1 MATFEWPWN
10 ERMRTV
16 LQSEAAECGLA
27 SITMVARFHGHKVDL
42 AGLRQRFPTSIKGMT
57 LRALIDVASDLDL
70 SARAV
75 RLELEE
81 VASLQLP
88 AILHWDLNHFV
99 VLEKVDRTTAT
110 ILDPARGRR
119 RLMLTKLARH
129 FTGVALELTPTAD
142 FKPINAQ
149 SRTRLSDLWS
159 NLVNLRSALVQ
170 VLLLSLMVQVT
181 ALVIP
186 FFIQL
191 VIDEGVNQGDA
202 SLLTMLLLGFGL
214 IYGLQAVT
222 RMLRSWVTL
231 CLGES
236 LTFQLG
242 GNIVRHLLR
251 LPMSYFERRH
261 VGDIL
266 SRIGSIQP
274 IQSLLTHG
282 LVDSFID
289 STLLVATLVVMLMIS
304 VPLTAI
310 VFCATLAYLVLA
322 QILYPA
328 MRARTEEEIV
338 ARAQEETYQ
347 MESLRAMRAIKLHG
361 FETMRESG
369 WRNRYADVIS
379 ATYKSRMIGVKLAFA
394 EDAIFS
400 TSFLLT
406 VYFGA
411 LAVISQQLTVGL
423 LLAFLA
429 YRSSFASSATS
440 LVRQWQKW
448 RLLSVHLERLS
459 DIVGEKKEILKPA
472 PSHRPSR
479 IPPSICASNLTFAYD
494 SASGPILDRVNF
506 EIPAG
511 SLVAIVGPS
520 GAGKTTLMRLLLGLL
535 TPQSGAIE
543 VDGQSL
549 GGSTMAIWRQRI
561 GAVLQDD
568 YLLSGTLADN
578 ISFFDPQPEQQIIEA
593 AARFARVH
601 DDIAGMPMSY
611 QTLVSDMGAALS
623 SGQRQRILLA
633 RALYRDPD
641 VLLLDEGTANL
652 DEKTEGLVA
661 LAIAAM
667 PITRIAISHRP
678 ALVELADIVLHVEAG
693 QVRKVDKPNRP
704 RSLAPFQIWPGERQD
719 S

>member
-1 MATFEWPWN
+1 MPNFEWPWN
-10 ERMRTV
+10 ERIRTV

-27 SITMVARFHGHKVDL
+27 SMSMIARYHGHRVDL

-57 LRALIDVASDLDL
+57 LRQLISVASDLDL

-75 RLELEE
+75 RLEVEE
-81 VASLQLP
+81 LACLQLP

-99 VLEKVDRTTAT
+99 VLEKVDRGIAT
-110 ILDPARGRR
+110 VLDPARGRR
-119 RLMLTKLARH
+119 RLMLNKFARH

-149 SRTRLSDLWS
+149 ARTRLSDLWS
-159 NLVNLRSALVQ
+159 SLVNFRSAVGQ

-181 ALVIP
+181 ALAIP

-202 SLLTMLLLGFGL
+202 SMLTMLLIGFGF

-251 LPMSYFERRH
+251 LPMGYFERRH

-266 SRIGSIQP
+266 SRISSIQP
-274 IQSLLTHG
+274 IQSLLTRG

-289 STLLVATLVVMLMIS
+289 STLLVATLLVMLLIS

-338 ARAQEETYQ
+338 ARAQEESFQ

-400 TSFLLT
+400 TSFLFT

-411 LAVISQQLTVGL
+411 LAVISQKLTVGL

-440 LVRQWQKW
+440 LVQQWQKW
-448 RLLSVHLERLS
+448 RLLSVHLERLA
-459 DIVGEKKEILKPA
+459 DIVGEKKEMLTPA
-472 PSHRPSR
+472 PGHRPSR
-479 IPPSICASNLTFAYD
+479 IPPAICVSNLTFAYD
-494 SASGPILDRVNF
+494 SASGPVLDRVNF
-506 EIPAG
+506 DIPAG

-543 VDGQSL
+543 IDGMAL
-549 GGSTMAIWRQRI
+549 GSSTMAIWRQRI

-568 YLLSGTLADN
+568 YLLTGTLADN
-578 ISFFDPQPEQQIIEA
+578 ISFFHPQPDQQAIEA
-593 AARFARVH
+593 ATRFARVH
-601 DDIAGMPMSY
+601 EDIAKMPMSY

-652 DEKTEGLVA
+652 DEKTEGHVA

-678 ALVELADIVLHVEAG
+678 ALVDLADIVLHVEDG
-693 QVRKVDKPNRP
+693 QVRRIDMPNRP
-704 RSLAPFQIWPGERQD
+704 SPLTPFQLKPGERQRL
-719 S
+719 

>member
-57 LRALIDVASDLDL
+57 LRALIGVASDLDL

-129 FTGVALELTPTAD
+129 FTGVALELSPTAD
-142 FKPINAQ
+142 FKPINVQ

-181 ALVIP
+181 ALVVP

-251 LPMSYFERRH
+251 LPMGYFERRH

-289 STLLVATLVVMLMIS
+289 STLLVATLVVMMMIS

-448 RLLSVHLERLS
+448 RLLSVHLERLA
-459 DIVGEKKEILKPA
+459 DIVGEQKEILKPA

-479 IPPSICASNLTFAYD
+479 IAPAICVSNLTFAYD
-494 SASGPILDRVNF
+494 SASGPVLDRVNF

-578 ISFFDPQPEQQIIEA
+578 ICFFDPQPDQQTIEA

-601 DDIAGMPMSY
+601 DDIAGMPMAY
-611 QTLVSDMGAALS
+611 HTLVSDMGAALS

-693 QVRKVDKPNRP
+693 QVRKVDKPKRP
-704 RSLAPFQIWPGERQD
+704 SPLAPFQIWPGERQH

>member
-1 MATFEWPWN
+1 
-10 ERMRTV
+10 
-16 LQSEAAECGLA
+16 
-27 SITMVARFHGHKVDL
+27 
-42 AGLRQRFPTSIKGMT
+42 
-57 LRALIDVASDLDL
+57 
-70 SARAV
+70 
-75 RLELEE
+75 
-81 VASLQLP
+81 
-88 AILHWDLNHFV
+88 
-99 VLEKVDRTTAT
+99 
-110 ILDPARGRR
+110 
-119 RLMLTKLARH
+119 
-129 FTGVALELTPTAD
+129 
-142 FKPINAQ
+142 
-149 SRTRLSDLWS
+149 
-159 NLVNLRSALVQ
+159 
-170 VLLLSLMVQVT
+170 MVQVT

-191 VIDEGVNQGDA
+191 VIDEGVNQGDG
-202 SLLTMLLLGFGL
+202 SMLTMLLIGFGF

-251 LPMSYFERRH
+251 LPMGYFERRH

-266 SRIGSIQP
+266 SRINSIQP
-274 IQSLLTHG
+274 IQSLLTRG

-289 STLLVATLVVMLMIS
+289 STLLVATLLVMLLIS

-322 QILYPA
+322 QTLYPG
-328 MRARTEEEIV
+328 MRAWTEEEIV
-338 ARAQEETYQ
+338 ARAQEESFQ

-361 FETMRESG
+361 FETMRETG

-400 TSFLLT
+400 TSFLVT

-411 LAVISQQLTVGL
+411 LAVISQKLTVGL
-423 LLAFLA
+423 LLAFLS
-429 YRSSFASSATS
+429 YRSSFAASATS
-440 LVRQWQKW
+440 LVQQWQKW

-459 DIVGEKKEILKPA
+459 DIVGEKKEILTPA
-472 PSHRPSR
+472 PAHRPSR
-479 IPPSICASNLTFAYD
+479 IPPAIGVSNLTFAYD
-494 SASGPILDRVNF
+494 STSDPVLDRVNF
-506 EIPAG
+506 DIPAG

-543 VDGQSL
+543 IDGLAL
-549 GGSTMAIWRQRI
+549 GSSTMAIWRQRL

-568 YLLSGTLADN
+568 YLLTGTLADN
-578 ISFFDPQPEQQIIEA
+578 ICFFHPQPDQQAIEA
-593 AARFARVH
+593 ATRFARVH
-601 DDIAGMPMSY
+601 DDIARMPMAY

-667 PITRIAISHRP
+667 PVTRIAISHRP
-678 ALVELADIVLHVEAG
+678 ALVELADVVLHVEDG
-693 QVRKVDKPNRP
+693 KVQRIAKPNRP
-704 RSLAPFQIWPGERQD
+704 SSLAAFQIKPGERQRQ
-719 S
+719 

>member
-1 MATFEWPWN
+1 MAAFEWPWN
-10 ERMRTV
+10 NRARVV

-27 SITMVARFHGHKVDL
+27 ALTMIAREHGHRVDL
-42 AGLRQRFPTSIKGMT
+42 AGLRQRFPISIKGMT
-57 LRALIDVASDLDL
+57 LRQLIGVASDLDL

-75 RLELEE
+75 RLEVDELDR
-81 VASLQLP
+81 LRLP

-99 VLEKVDRTTAT
+99 VLERIDRGVAS

-119 RLMLTKLARH
+119 RMQLGKLGRH

-142 FKPINAQ
+142 FKPITAQ
-149 SRTRLSDLWS
+149 VRTRLSDLWS
-159 NLVNLRSALVQ
+159 GLTNLRSALGQ
-170 VLLLSLMVQVT
+170 ILLLSLLLQV
-181 ALVIP
+181 ASLVVP

-191 VIDEGVNQGDA
+191 VIDEGVNQGDS
-202 SLLTMLLLGFGL
+202 SLLTLLLVGFAF
-214 IYGLQAVT
+214 IYALQATT
-222 RMLRSWVTL
+222 RVLRSWVTL

-251 LPMSYFERRH
+251 LPMAYFERRH

-274 IQSLLTHG
+274 IQSLLTRG
-282 LVDSFID
+282 LVDTFID
-289 STLLVATLVVMLMIS
+289 STLLVATLLVMLLIS

-310 VFCATLAYLVLA
+310 VFSCTLAYILLA
-322 QILYPA
+322 QIMYPA

-369 WRNRYADVIS
+369 WRNRYAEVIS
-379 ATYKSRMIGVKLAFA
+379 ATYKSRMIGIKLALA
-394 EDAIFS
+394 EDLIFAS
-400 TSFLLT
+400 SFLLT

-411 LAVISQQLTVGL
+411 LAVISQQLTVGFL
-423 LLAFLA
+423 MAFLS
-429 YRSSFASSATS
+429 YRSSFASSASS
-440 LVRQWQKW
+440 LVQQWQKW

-459 DIVGEKKEILKPA
+459 DIVGEQKEVLAVA
-472 PSHRPSR
+472 PKHRPSR
-479 IPPSICASNLTFAYD
+479 IAPAIRAHDLTFAYD
-494 SASGPILDRVNF
+494 SASGPVLDRVSF

-511 SLVAIVGPS
+511 SMVAIVGPS

-535 TPQSGAIE
+535 TPQSGTIE
-543 VDGQSL
+543 IDGLPL
-549 GGSTMAIWRQRI
+549 GGSTMALWRQRI

-568 YLLSGTLADN
+568 YLLTGTLADN
-578 ISFFDPQPEQQIIEA
+578 ISFFHPQPDQQAIEA

-601 DDIAGMPMSY
+601 DDIAKMPMSY
-611 QTLVSDMGAALS
+611 DSLVCDMGAALS

-652 DEKTEGLVA
+652 DGRTEDLIA
-661 LAIAAM
+661 MAIAAM
-667 PITRIAISHRP
+667 PVTRLAISHRP
-678 ALVELADIVLHVEAG
+678 ALVDLADIVLHVENG
-693 QVRKVDKPNRP
+693 KVQRLDNQARP
-704 RSLAPFQIWPGERQD
+704 SPLARYQFPAAERATP
-719 S
+719 

>member
-1 MATFEWPWN
+1 MAAFEWPWN
-10 ERMRTV
+10 ERIRTV

-27 SITMVARFHGHKVDL
+27 SMTMIARFHGHRVDL

-57 LRALIDVASDLDL
+57 LRQLIGVASDMDL

-75 RLELEE
+75 RLEVDELNC
-81 VASLQLP
+81 LQLP

-99 VLEKVDRTTAT
+99 VLEKVDGSIAT

-119 RLMLTKLARH
+119 RLKLGKLGRH

-149 SRTRLSDLWS
+149 SRTRLTDLWS
-159 NLVNLRSALVQ
+159 SLTNFRSAVGQ

-181 ALVIP
+181 SLVIP

-202 SLLTMLLLGFGL
+202 SMLTMLLVGFGM
-214 IYGLQAVT
+214 IYAMQAVT

-251 LPMSYFERRH
+251 LPMGYFERRH

-274 IQSLLTHG
+274 IQSLLTRG

-289 STLLVATLVVMLMIS
+289 ITLLVATLLIMLAIS

-310 VFCATLAYLVLA
+310 VFFATMAYLA
-322 QILYPA
+322 ISQIFYPA

-338 ARAQEETYQ
+338 ARAQEESFQ

-369 WRNRYADVIS
+369 WRNRYAEVIS
-379 ATYKSRMIGVKLAFA
+379 ATYKSRMIGVKLTFA
-394 EDAIFS
+394 EDVIFS
-400 TSFLLT
+400 ASFLFT

-411 LAVISQQLTVGL
+411 RAVISQELTVGL
-423 LLAFLA
+423 LLAFLS

-440 LVRQWQKW
+440 LVQQWQKW
-448 RLLSVHLERLS
+448 RLLSVHLERLA
-459 DIVGEKKEILKPA
+459 DIVGEKKEILA
-472 PSHRPSR
+472 PSSAHRAGCGAPAIR
-479 IPPSICASNLTFAYD
+479 ATNLTFAYD
-494 SASGPILDRVNF
+494 SASGPVLDRVNF
-506 EIPAG
+506 EIPSG

-535 TPQSGAIE
+535 TPLAGSIE
-543 VDGQSL
+543 VDEMPLSGA
-549 GGSTMAIWRQRI
+549 TMTGWRQRI

-578 ISFFDPQPEQQIIEA
+578 ISFFHPQPDQKAIEA
-593 AARFARVH
+593 AARVARVH
-601 DDIAGMPMSY
+601 DDITRMPMAY
-611 QTLVSDMGAALS
+611 HTLVSDMGAALS

-633 RALYRDPD
+633 RALYRQPD

-667 PITRIAISHRP
+667 PVTRIAISHRP
-678 ALVELADIVLHVEAG
+678 ALVELANIVLHVEDG
-693 QVRKVDKPNRP
+693 KVRQLAKPNRP
-704 RSLAPFQIWPGERQD
+704 SPLAQFQRNPVMRQP

>member
-1 MATFEWPWN
+1 MPNFEWPWN
-10 ERMRTV
+10 ERIRTA

-27 SITMVARFHGHKVDL
+27 SLCMIARFHGHRVDL

-57 LRALIDVASDLDL
+57 LRQLISVASDLDL

-75 RLELEE
+75 RLEVEE
-81 VASLQLP
+81 LACLQLP

-99 VLEKVDRTTAT
+99 VLEKVDRGIAT

-119 RLMLTKLARH
+119 RLMLNKFARH

-149 SRTRLSDLWS
+149 TRTRLSDLWS
-159 NLVNLRSALVQ
+159 SLVNFRSAVGQ

-181 ALVIP
+181 ALAIP

-202 SLLTMLLLGFGL
+202 SMLTMLLIGFGF

-251 LPMSYFERRH
+251 LPMGYFERRH

-274 IQSLLTHG
+274 IQSLLTRG

-289 STLLVATLVVMLMIS
+289 STLLVGTLLVMLMIS

-310 VFCATLAYLVLA
+310 VLGATLAYLAIA
-322 QILYPA
+322 QFLYPA
-328 MRARTEEEIV
+328 MRARAEEEIV
-338 ARAQEETYQ
+338 ARAQEESYQ

-361 FETMRESG
+361 FETMRETG

-400 TSFLLT
+400 ASFLLT

-411 LAVISQQLTVGL
+411 LAVISQHLTVGL
-423 LLAFLA
+423 LLAFLS

-440 LVRQWQKW
+440 LVQQWQKW
-448 RLLSVHLERLS
+448 RLLSVHLERLA
-459 DIVGEKKEILKPA
+459 DIVGEKKETLAPA
-472 PSHRPSR
+472 PGHRPSR
-479 IPPSICASNLTFAYD
+479 IAPAIRANNLTFAYD
-494 SASGPILDRVNF
+494 TVSGPVLDRVNL

-535 TPQSGAIE
+535 TPQSGTIE
-543 VDGQSL
+543 IDGLTL
-549 GGSTMAIWRQRI
+549 GASTMAIWRQRI

-568 YLLSGTLADN
+568 YLLTGTLSDN
-578 ISFFDPQPEQQIIEA
+578 ISFFSPRPDQRAIEA
-593 AARFARVH
+593 ATRFARVH
-601 DDIAGMPMSY
+601 DDIARMPMSY

-652 DEKTEGLVA
+652 DEKTESFIA

-678 ALVELADIVLHVEAG
+678 ALVDLADIVLHVEDG
-693 QVRKVDKPNRP
+693 KVRRLDRPLRPSPLARFQLKP
-704 RSLAPFQIWPGERQD
+704 AERQ
-719 S
+719 SR

>member
-1 MATFEWPWN
+1 MAAFEWPWN
-10 ERMRTV
+10 ESIRTV

-27 SITMVARFHGHKVDL
+27 SLTMIAKYHGHRVDL

-57 LRALIDVASDLDL
+57 LRQLIGVASDLEL

-75 RLELEE
+75 RLEVNELTC
-81 VASLQLP
+81 LQLP

-99 VLEKVDRTTAT
+99 VLEKVDRGIAT
-110 ILDPARGRR
+110 ILDPAIGRR
-119 RLMLTKLARH
+119 RMEFVKLGRH
-129 FTGVALELTPTAD
+129 FTGVALELTRTAD
-142 FKPINAQ
+142 FKPINARI
-149 SRTRLSDLWS
+149 RTRLTDLWS
-159 NLVNLRSALVQ
+159 NLTNFRSAVGQ
-170 VLLLSLMVQVT
+170 ILLLSLMVQMT

-191 VIDEGVNQGDA
+191 VIDEGVNQGD
-202 SLLTMLLLGFGL
+202 SSMLTLLLVGFAL

-251 LPMSYFERRH
+251 LPMAYFERRH

-274 IQSLLTHG
+274 IQSLLTRG

-289 STLLVATLVVMLMIS
+289 TTLLVATLIVMLIIS
-304 VPLTAI
+304 VPLAAI
-310 VFCATLAYLVLA
+310 VFGCTIAYLLLT
-322 QILYPA
+322 QFLYPA

-338 ARAQEETYQ
+338 ARAQEESYQ
-347 MESLRAMRAIKLHG
+347 MESLRAMRAIKLHS

-369 WRNRYADVIS
+369 WRNRYAEVIT

-394 EDAIFS
+394 EDLIFS
-400 TSFLLT
+400 LSFLLT

-411 LAVISQQLTVGL
+411 LAVISQQMTVGL
-423 LLAFLA
+423 LLAFLS
-429 YRSSFASSATS
+429 YRSSFAASATS
-440 LVRQWQKW
+440 LVQQWQKW

-459 DIVGEKKEILKPA
+459 DIVGEEKEVMAVTPKLRPNRIAPA
-472 PSHRPSR
+472 IR
-479 IPPSICASNLTFAYD
+479 ASNLTFAYD
-494 SASGPILDRVNF
+494 PASGPILDRVNF

-520 GAGKTTLMRLLLGLL
+520 GAGKTTLMRLMLGLL
-535 TPQSGAIE
+535 TAQSGTINI
-543 VDGQSL
+543 DDLPL
-549 GGSTMAIWRQRI
+549 GGSTMAPWRQRI

-578 ISFFDPQPEQQIIEA
+578 ISFFHPQPDELAIEA
-593 AARFARVH
+593 AAKFARVH
-601 DDIAGMPMSY
+601 DDIAKMPMAYHS
-611 QTLVSDMGAALS
+611 LVTDMGAALS

-633 RALYRDPD
+633 RAIYRDPD

-652 DEKTEGLVA
+652 DEKTESQIALV
-661 LAIAAM
+661 IAGM

-678 ALVELADIVLHVEAG
+678 ALVDLADIVLHVEG
-693 QVRKVDKPNRP
+693 GKVERIDKQQR
-704 RSLAPFQIWPGERQD
+704 RSPLAHYQYCVEERQ
-719 S
+719 

>member
-1 MATFEWPWN
+1 MANFEWPWN
-10 ERMRTV
+10 ERIRSV

-27 SITMVARFHGHKVDL
+27 SVAMIARFHGHRIDL
-42 AGLRQRFPTSIKGMT
+42 AGLRRRFPTSIKGMT
-57 LRALIDVASDLDL
+57 LRQIIGVASDLDL

-75 RLELEE
+75 RLEVDEL
-81 VASLQLP
+81 AGLQLP

-99 VLEKVDRTTAT
+99 VLEKVDRKVAT

-119 RLMLTKLARH
+119 RLTLAKFGRH

-149 SRTRLSDLWS
+149 SRTRLTDLWS
-159 NLVNLRSALVQ
+159 SLTNFRSALGQ
-170 VLLLSLMVQVT
+170 ILLLSLLVQVT
-181 ALVIP
+181 ALVVP

-191 VIDEGVNQGDA
+191 VIDEGVNQGD
-202 SLLTMLLLGFGL
+202 SSMLTMLLIGFGL

-251 LPMSYFERRH
+251 LPMAYFERRH

-274 IQSLLTHG
+274 IQALLTRG
-282 LVDSFID
+282 LVDSVID
-289 STLLVATLVVMLMIS
+289 STLLVATLVVMLVIS

-310 VFCATLAYLVLA
+310 VLCATLVYLVLA

-347 MESLRAMRAIKLHG
+347 MESLRAMRAIKLHS
-361 FETMRESG
+361 FETMRENG
-369 WRNRYADVIS
+369 WRNRYAEVIS

-400 TSFLLT
+400 ASFLFT

-440 LVRQWQKW
+440 LVQQWQKW
-448 RLLSVHLERLS
+448 RLLSVHLERLA
-459 DIVGEKKEILKPA
+459 DIVGENKEMLAPA
-472 PSHRPSR
+472 PGHRPNR
-479 IPPSICASNLTFAYD
+479 IAPALRVSNLTFAYD
-494 SASGPILDRVNF
+494 SAGGPVLDRVNL

-535 TPQSGAIE
+535 NPQSGTIE
-543 VDGQSL
+543 VDGLPL

-578 ISFFDPQPEQQIIEA
+578 ISFFHPQPDQQAIEA
-593 AARFARVH
+593 AARVARIH
-601 DDIAGMPMSY
+601 DDIAKMPMSY
-611 QTLVSDMGAALS
+611 HTLITDMGAALS

-652 DEKTEGLVA
+652 DGKTEGLVA
-661 LAIAAM
+661 LAISAM
-667 PITRIAISHRP
+667 PITRIAVSHRP
-678 ALVELADIVLHVEAG
+678 ALVDMADIVLHVEDG
-693 QVRKVDKPNRP
+693 QVRRIAQPSRP
-704 RSLAPFQIWPGERQD
+704 SPLAQFQIRPGERE
-719 S
+719 SS

>member
-27 SITMVARFHGHKVDL
+27 AMCMIARFHGHRIDL

-57 LRALIDVASDLDL
+57 LRELIGVASNLEL

-75 RLELEE
+75 RLEVDE
-81 VASLQLP
+81 VDCLQLP

-99 VLEKVDRTTAT
+99 VLEKVHGGIAT

-149 SRTRLSDLWS
+149 RRTRLSDLWS
-159 NLVNLRSALVQ
+159 NLVNLRSALLQ
-170 VLLLSLMVQVT
+170 VLVLSLMVQVT

-202 SLLTMLLLGFGL
+202 SLLTMLLIGFGFV
-214 IYGLQAVT
+214 YGLQAVT

-251 LPMSYFERRH
+251 LPMGYFERRH

-274 IQSLLTHG
+274 IQSLLTRG

-289 STLLVATLVVMLMIS
+289 STLLVATLLVMLMIS

-310 VFCATLAYLVLA
+310 VFGATLAYLVLA

-429 YRSSFASSATS
+429 YRSSFAASATS
-440 LVRQWQKW
+440 LVQQWQKW
-448 RLLSVHLERLS
+448 RLLSVRLERLS
-459 DIVGEKKEILKPA
+459 DIVGEQKESLKPA

-479 IPPSICASNLTFAYD
+479 IAPAIRASNLSFAYD
-494 SASGPILDRVNF
+494 SASGPVLDRVNF

-578 ISFFDPQPEQQIIEA
+578 ICFFDPQPDQQTIEA

-601 DDIAGMPMSY
+601 DDIA
-611 QTLVSDMGAALS
+611 ARLS
-623 SGQRQRILLA
+623 
-633 RALYRDPD
+633 P
-641 VLLLDEGTANL
+641 
-652 DEKTEGLVA
+652 
-661 LAIAAM
+661 
-667 PITRIAISHRP
+667 
-678 ALVELADIVLHVEAG
+678 
-693 QVRKVDKPNRP
+693 
-704 RSLAPFQIWPGERQD
+704 
-719 S
+719 

>member
-1 MATFEWPWN
+1 MAFEWPWN
-10 ERMRTV
+10 ERMRAV

-27 SITMVARFHGHKVDL
+27 SLCMVARHHGHRIDL
-42 AGLRQRFPTSIKGMT
+42 AAMRQRFPTSIKGMT
-57 LRALIDVASDLDL
+57 LRQLIAVASELDL

-75 RLELEE
+75 RLEIDEL
-81 VASLQLP
+81 SCLQLP

-99 VLEKVDRTTAT
+99 VLERVERGVAT

-119 RLMLTKLARH
+119 RLATAKLSRH

-149 SRTRLSDLWS
+149 TRTRLSDLWS
-159 NLVNLRSALVQ
+159 NLVRFRAAVAQVLVLSLLVQ
-170 VLLLSLMVQVT
+170 AT
-181 ALVIP
+181 ALVAP

-202 SLLTMLLLGFGL
+202 SMLTMLLIGFGF

-251 LPMSYFERRH
+251 LPMGWFERRH

-274 IQSLLTHG
+274 IQQLLTHG
-282 LVDSFID
+282 LVDVFID
-289 STLLVATLVVMLMIS
+289 STLLIATLLVMLTIS

-310 VFCATLAYLVLA
+310 VFCATLVYLALA

-338 ARAQEETYQ
+338 ARAQEESYQ

-369 WRNRYADVIS
+369 WRNRYAEVIS

-400 TSFLLT
+400 LSFLLT

-411 LAVISQQLTVGL
+411 LAVISQQLSVGL

-429 YRSSFASSATS
+429 YRSSFAASATA
-440 LVRQWQKW
+440 LVEQWQKW
-448 RLLSVHLERLS
+448 RLLGVHLERLA
-459 DIVGEKKEILKPA
+459 DIVGEAKEVLVP
-472 PSHRPSR
+472 PPPHRPSR
-479 IPPSICASNLTFAYD
+479 IPPAIRATNLSFAYD
-494 SASGPILDRVNF
+494 AASGPVLDRVNF
-506 EIPAG
+506 EVPAG

-535 TPQSGAIE
+535 TPQGGTIE
-543 VDGQSL
+543 VDGMAL
-549 GGSTMAIWRQRI
+549 GGATMAAWRQRI

-568 YLLSGTLADN
+568 YLLTGTLADN
-578 ISFFDPQPEQQIIEA
+578 ICFFHPQPDEAAIEA
-593 AARFARVH
+593 AARVARVH
-601 DDIAGMPMSY
+601 EDIAKMPMAY
-611 QTLVSDMGAALS
+611 QSLVSDMGAALS

-652 DEKTEGLVA
+652 DEKTEAQIA
-661 LAIAAM
+661 LAISAM
-667 PITRIAISHRP
+667 PATRIAISHRP
-678 ALVELADIVLHVEAG
+678 ALVELADIVLHVEGG
-693 QVRKVDKPNRP
+693 QVRRIDKPLNP
-704 RSLAPFQIWPGERQD
+704 GPLAAFQRKPGERQLP
-719 S
+719 

>member
-1 MATFEWPWN
+1 MATLEWPWN
-10 ERMRTV
+10 ERMRVV

-27 SITMVARFHGHKVDL
+27 AMCMVARFHGHRVDL
-42 AGLRQRFPTSIKGMT
+42 AGMRQRFPTSIKGMT
-57 LRALIDVASDLDL
+57 LRQLIGVASSLEL

-75 RLELEE
+75 RLEVEE
-81 VASLQLP
+81 LACLQLP

-99 VLEKVDRTTAT
+99 VLEKVDSATAT

-119 RLMLTKLARH
+119 RLPLAKFARH

-142 FKPINAQ
+142 FKPISAQ
-149 SRTRLSDLWS
+149 TRTRLSDLWS
-159 NLVNLRSALVQ
+159 RLINFRSAVGQ
-170 VLLLSLMVQVT
+170 VLILSLMVQVT

-191 VIDEGVNQGDA
+191 VIDEGINQGDA
-202 SLLTMLLLGFGL
+202 SMLTMLLVGFGF

-251 LPMSYFERRH
+251 LPMGYFERRH

-289 STLLVATLVVMLMIS
+289 ITLLVATLLVMLLIS
-304 VPLTAI
+304 VPLAAI
-310 VFCATLAYLVLA
+310 VFCATLAYLVLS

-328 MRARTEEEIV
+328 MRARTEEEII
-338 ARAQEETYQ
+338 ARAQEESFQ

-361 FETMRESG
+361 FETMRETG
-369 WRNRYADVIS
+369 WRNRYAEVIS
-379 ATYKSRMIGVKLAFA
+379 ATYKSQMIGVKLSFA

-400 TSFLLT
+400 LSFLLT

-423 LLAFLA
+423 LLAFLS
-429 YRSSFASSATS
+429 YRSSFAASATS
-440 LVRQWQKW
+440 LVKQWQTW
-448 RLLSVHLERLS
+448 RLLSVHLERIA
-459 DIVGEKKEILKPA
+459 DIVGEKKEMLTA
-472 PSHRPSR
+472 PPEHRPSR
-479 IPPSICASNLTFAYD
+479 IAPAIRASNLTFAYD
-494 SASGPILDRVNF
+494 SASGPVLDRVSLD
-506 EIPAG
+506 IPAG

-520 GAGKTTLMRLLLGLL
+520 GAGKTTLMRLMLGLL
-535 TPQSGAIE
+535 TPQAGTIE
-543 VDGQSL
+543 VDGLAL
-549 GGSTMAIWRQRI
+549 GDTTMAIWRQRI

-568 YLLSGTLADN
+568 YLLTGTLADN
-578 ISFFDPQPEQQIIEA
+578 ICFFHPQPDQQAIESA
-593 AARFARVH
+593 TRFARVH
-601 DDIAGMPMSY
+601 DDIARMPMAY
-611 QTLVSDMGAALS
+611 QTLVTDMGAALS

-652 DEKTEGLVA
+652 DEKTEGHIA
-661 LAIAAM
+661 LAIAAL

-678 ALVELADIVLHVEAG
+678 ALVDLADIVLHVEDG
-693 QVRKVDKPNRP
+693 SVRRIDRP
-704 RSLAPFQIWPGERQD
+704 SRPGPLAPFQLKPGERHNP
-719 S
+719 